1 MLNKW
6 DSIKCSAHKSRCS
19 RCLYCQEDVDF
30 PPEAADALHHAEALA
45 APADVAWGRAA
56 VLHKAKALKRGLG
69 EETRGAEGSP
79 SLHPARLFGPLPW
92 AGISFSVRFVVL
104 L

>member
-1 MLNKW
+1 MGWTASNAQHIRAGVPGVFIVRRMW
-6 DSIKCSAHKSRCS
+6 ISTT
-19 RCLYCQEDVDF
+19 
-30 PPEAADALHHAEALA
+30 DALHHAEARA